1 MSMQGESVPNTIVD
15 HKERAAAIDYRR
27 SFIVQAPAG
36 SGKTEL
42 LTQRYLNI
50 LANGVEQ
57 PEEVLA
63 ITFTR
68 KAAAEMRQRIVES
81 LRFAQQESCPSEE
94 PKKSNWQ
101 LAKAVL
107 QRDEINQWQLLNNPN
122 RLRIQTID
130 GFCTS
135 LVKQMPIVS
144 EHGSTPAIIEDARI
158 HYQNAA
164 VETLLQL
171 GEPVAWSSS
180 IELLLRHLDNDFNRV
195 ARMLAE
201 MLAKRDQW
209 LTTITGPSVRVRL
222 SPEDLRDEL
231 EAGLQTAVV
240 DHLKLTRQ
248 SLNDWLEQKGLAENW
263 FSLVAFAASQVEQE
277 TPFALLQQQEFLR
290 ELPAVESHQLPM
302 WQALAQWL
310 VKDNGQWRKQI
321 TKKQGFP
328 APSAVKDKASKE
340 LYKARKAEMAEL
352 LAEFAASADD
362 LQSLLADLVKLPSV
376 GYQNDQWQV
385 LAALL
390 ELLPV
395 AAAFLKVEFQQQGVV
410 DFVEVSQGALRALGD
425 SDEPSDI
432 ALKLDYQIRHLLI
445 DEFQDTSVS
454 QFKLVEKLLAGW
466 ESGDGRTLFLVGD
479 PMQSIYRFRQAD
491 VSLFLKSRAQ
501 GIAGVPLE
509 SLVLKTN
516 FRSQPKIIE
525 WINDGFSKIFP
536 ATDQVEQGGVAYS
549 EAVAG
554 QATKLGLEFEGV
566 SSALL
571 FSDEDSLTQ
580 TVERIQKIKEHCP
593 ADSIAVLLRAR
604 SHGQQLTQRLV
615 ALGLP
620 VRAVEMESL
629 FEQPVIQDLLSLTR
643 ALSDLSDRIAWLSV
657 LRAPWCG
664 ATLQDLLVLVQ
675 LNEQNT
681 LYGNLIET
689 TNNEDNARLNLFSSP
704 ELFRRLCELA
714 GIFRVKLQERQ
725 RDSLRSWVESCWYA
739 LSAPNYCDEVQ
750 QSHASAFFQLLDR
763 LDENSNTTIT
773 AQTLTQAVAELK
785 ADSLTQDESAIEV
798 MTIHKSKGLEF
809 DHVIIPA
816 LEKKGR
822 SDTAPLLDWS
832 LNTRAETNQAYL
844 VMAPIKPREI
854 DSEPV
859 TTYLRYLDSRKS
871 AFEVD
876 RLFYVAATRAK
887 KSLHCFSALRGD
899 EEKETLKQPEKG
911 SFFAALDKAAL
922 VDWQSA
928 QQAYGQWISEFRNSA
943 EEHSADQGQQPDFED
958 ESKQEGQWLQR
969 IPLASIEQAVGAEL
983 TSDTEFTDLT
993 DVNSL
998 KPTQD
1003 YEAKLRTSS
1012 GVVFHRLIES
1022 LATRASRGLDLSKVA
1037 ISAPSIQQALRL
1049 EGIEEAD
1056 LTEQSELIALALERM
1071 LADDRGRWIL
1081 RNHSEAACEYA
1092 LSFLA
1097 EGITETIIIDRT
1109 FVDAEGSRWI
1119 IDYKLPQQSS
1129 LSKKQF
1135 KQLVSKYEPQLRYYA
1150 RVMQR
1155 TEQRPIKLGLYLP
1168 YQQLWHEYSLEKAEL
1183 MQQELLF

>member
-1 MSMQGESVPNTIVD
+1 MTDSTQDSIVD
-15 HKERAAAIDYRR
+15 QRERAAAIDFRR
-27 SFIVQAPAG
+27 SYIVQAPAG

-50 LANGVEQ
+50 LANGVGQ

-68 KAAAEMRQRIVES
+68 KAAAEMRQRIVDS
-81 LRFAQQESCPSEE
+81 LHFAQQEACPEEE

-101 LAKAVL
+101 LAQAVL
-107 QRDEINQWQLLNNPN
+107 RQDEVNQWQLLNNPN

-135 LVKQMPIVS
+135 LVKQLPIVS
-144 EHGSTPAIIEDARI
+144 EHGATPAIIEDARK

-164 VETLLQL
+164 IETLLQL
-171 GEPVAWSSS
+171 GEPVAWSDS

-209 LTTITGPSVRVRL
+209 LNTITGTSLRARL
-222 SPEDLRDEL
+222 SPDDLREEL

-240 DHLKLTRQ
+240 DHLKLTREALGEWLQ
-248 SLNDWLEQKGLAENW
+248 SKGMQEQW
-263 FSLVAFAASQVEQE
+263 FSLVAFASSQVESSE
-277 TPFALLQQQEFLR
+277 PFARLQSV
-290 ELPAVESHQLPM
+290 ELQNQLPDQHSTELHL
-302 WQALAQWL
+302 WQALARWL
-310 VKDNGQWRKQI
+310 IKDNGQWRKQI

-340 LYKARKAEMAEL
+340 LYKARKAEMSEL
-352 LAEFAASADD
+352 LGELSSSAES
-362 LQSLLADLVKLPSV
+362 LQGLLADLLKLPSV
-376 GYQNDQWQV
+376 VYEDDQWQV

-410 DFVEVSQGALRALGD
+410 DFVEVSQGALRALGEA
-425 SDEPSDI
+425 DEPSDI

-466 ESGDGRTLFLVGD
+466 EADDGRTLFLVGD

-516 FRSQPKIIE
+516 FRSQPNIIE
-525 WINDGFSKIFP
+525 WINQGFSKIFP
-536 ATDQVEQGGVAYS
+536 VTDQIEQGGVAYS
-549 EAVAG
+549 DAVAG
-554 QATKLGLEFEGV
+554 QKAKDPFELAGV
-566 SSALL
+566 STSVL
-571 FSDEDSLTQ
+571 FSEEESLQ
-580 TVERIQKIKEHCP
+580 STVERIQQIKTQHP
-593 ADSIAVLLRAR
+593 DDSIAILVRAR
-604 SHGQQLTQRLV
+604 SHGQQLTQELV

-629 FEQPVIQDLLSLTR
+629 FEQSVIQDLLSLTR
-643 ALSDLSDRIAWLSV
+643 ALLDLSDRVAWLSV

-664 ATLQDLLVLVQ
+664 ATLQDLLSLVQ
-675 LNEQNT
+675 MNERGT
-681 LYGNLIET
+681 IYGSLQQLSQFEMS
-689 TNNEDNARLNLFSSP
+689 AAASLFSSP
-704 ELFRRLCELA
+704 ELFSRLKQVA
-714 GIFRVKLQERQ
+714 NIFNVKVQQRL
-725 RDSLRSWVESCWYA
+725 RDSLRAWVESCWYD
-739 LSAPNYCDEVQ
+739 LSAPSYCDAVQ
-750 QSHASAFFQLLDR
+750 LNHASAFFELLDR
-763 LDENSNTTIT
+763 LAADTNATIS
-773 AQTLTQAVAELK
+773 AQSLTQAVSELK
-785 ADSLTQDESAIEV
+785 ADSLAQDDAAIEV

-809 DHVIIPA
+809 DHVVIPA

-822 SDTAPLLDWS
+822 SDIAPLLDWS

-859 TTYLRYLDSRKS
+859 TTYLRYLDARKS

-887 KSLHCFSALRGD
+887 KSLHFFSMVRGD
-899 EEKETLKQPEKG
+899 EEKEVLKQPEKG
-911 SFFAALDKAAL
+911 SFFAALDKASLVEWQVLQQGYSNWISDLRKPAL
-922 VDWQSA
+922 EDVSQIISEEPSA
-928 QQAYGQWISEFRNSA
+928 DQDGQWI
-943 EEHSADQGQQPDFED
+943 
-958 ESKQEGQWLQR
+958 KR
-969 IPLASIEQAVGAEL
+969 IPLTSSVLSEDSELSAEL
-983 TSDTEFTDLT
+983 DPLAGLETNDRKSI
-993 DVNSL
+993 
-998 KPTQD
+998 QD
-1003 YEAKLRTSS
+1003 YESKLRTSS

-1022 LATRASRGLDLSKVA
+1022 LTRRTLTGVDLSAVRV
-1037 ISAPSIQQALRL
+1037 SAPSIQQALRL
-1049 EGIEEAD
+1049 EGIDEAD
-1056 LTEQSELIALALERM
+1056 LDNQSELIALALQRM
-1071 LADDRGRWIL
+1071 MEDDRGLWIL
-1081 RNHSEAACEYA
+1081 QNHLESACEYA
-1092 LSFLA
+1092 LSFVA
-1097 EGITETIIIDRT
+1097 SGTTETIIIDRT
-1109 FVDAEGSRWI
+1109 FIDEDGNRWI
-1119 IDYKLPQQSS
+1119 IDYKLPQQSA

-1135 KQLVSKYEPQLRYYA
+1135 NQIVGKYEPQLRHYA
-1150 RVMQR
+1150 RVMGR
-1155 TEQRPIKLGLYLP
+1155 AETRPIKLGLYLP
-1168 YQQLWHEYSLEKAEL
+1168 FQQFWHEYSTEQVEQV
-1183 MQQELLF
+1183 QQELLF